1 MASLVEKVQTLISA
15 NLHALVDRA
24 LQSNSLAVVDQY
36 IRQVEN
42 SLADLEDA
50 VATVGGQLKTLER
63 KYNEYKG
70 KADELD
76 QNIDLLLAEG
86 REDLAVAAQSKLNS
100 TKRLAESYGEQ
111 VERQRQE
118 FQQLQGARLKLEA
131 RLTTVRQER
140 QELQALMELAK
151 SKEIA
156 QKTME
161 SLDSLAGLGDAD
173 ISRVA
178 DSIRARLDKAQ
189 ARSEMAANRL
199 DAQMD
204 EILDRREIDGQLA
217 ARRRRL
223 GLNQ

>member
-1 MASLVEKVQTLISA
+1 MASLFEKVQTLISA

-36 IRQVEN
+36 IRQVED

-63 KYNEYKG
+63 KYSEYQG
-70 KADELD
+70 KATELD
-76 QNIDLLLAEG
+76 KNIDILLVEG
-86 REDLAVAAQSKLNS
+86 REDLAIAAQSKLNS

-111 VERQRQE
+111 VERQRKE
-118 FQQLQGARLKLEA
+118 FQQLQDARLKLEA

-140 QELQALMELAK
+140 QELQALLELAK

-161 SLDSLAGLGDAD
+161 SLDSLVGLGDSD

-189 ARSEMAANRL
+189 ARSEMAAGRL

-204 EILDRREIDGQLA
+204 EILDRRELDGQLA

>member
-76 QNIDLLLAEG
+76 QNIDLLLVEG

>member
-1 MASLVEKVQTLISA
+1 MASLFEKVQTLISA
-15 NLHALVDRA
+15 NLHALVDKA

-63 KYNEYKG
+63 KYAEYKG
-70 KADELD
+70 KAEELD
-76 QNIDLLLAEG
+76 QNIDLLLVEG

-111 VERQRQE
+111 VERQRKE
-118 FQQLQGARLKLEA
+118 FQQLQDARMKLEA

-140 QELQALMELAK
+140 QELQALLELAK

-199 DAQMD
+199 DAEMD

-217 ARRRRL
+217 ARRHRL

>member
-1 MASLVEKVQTLISA
+1 M
-15 NLHALVDRA
+15 
-24 LQSNSLAVVDQY
+24 
-36 IRQVEN
+36 
-42 SLADLEDA
+42 
-50 VATVGGQLKTLER
+50 
-63 KYNEYKG
+63 
-70 KADELD
+70 
-76 QNIDLLLAEG
+76 EG

-111 VERQRQE
+111 VERQRKE
-118 FQQLQGARLKLEA
+118 FQQLQDARLKLEA

-189 ARSEMAANRL
+189 ARSEMAASRL

-217 ARRRRL
+217 ARRHRL

>member
-1 MASLVEKVQTLISA
+1 MASLFEKVQTLISA
-15 NLHALVDRA
+15 NLHALVDKA

-36 IRQVEN
+36 TRQVEN

-63 KYNEYKG
+63 KYAEYKG
-70 KADELD
+70 KAEELD
-76 QNIDLLLAEG
+76 QNIDLLLVEG

-111 VERQRQE
+111 VERQRKE
-118 FQQLQGARLKLEA
+118 FQQLQDARMKLEA

-140 QELQALMELAK
+140 QELQALLELAK

>member
-1 MASLVEKVQTLISA
+1 MASLFEKVQTLISA
-15 NLHALVDRA
+15 NLHALVDKA
-24 LQSNSLAVVDQY
+24 LQANSLAVVDQY
-36 IRQVEN
+36 IRQVED

-63 KYNEYKG
+63 KHNEYQG

-76 QNIDLLLAEG
+76 KNIDVLLVEG

-111 VERQRQE
+111 VERQRKE
-118 FQQLQGARLKLEA
+118 FQQLQDARLKLEA

-140 QELQALMELAK
+140 QELQALLELAK

-161 SLDSLAGLGDAD
+161 SLDSLVGLGDTD

-189 ARSEMAANRL
+189 ARSEMAAGKL

>member
-15 NLHALVDRA
+15 NLHALVDKA

-36 IRQVEN
+36 IRQVED

-63 KYNEYKG
+63 KSNEYRG

-76 QNIDLLLAEG
+76 KNIDLLLVEG
-86 REDLAVAAQSKLNS
+86 REDLALAAQSKLNS

-111 VERQRQE
+111 VERQRKE
-118 FQQLQGARLKLEA
+118 FEQLQGARLKLEA

-140 QELQALMELAK
+140 QELQALLELAK

-189 ARSEMAANRL
+189 ARSEMAAGRL

>member
-76 QNIDLLLAEG
+76 RNIDLLLVDG

-111 VERQRQE
+111 VERQRKE
-118 FQQLQGARLKLEA
+118 FQQLQDARLKLEA

-189 ARSEMAANRL
+189 ARSEMAASRL